1 MSPDQ
6 PDKTEKIHKIV
17 QQILCADLDDKD
29 TYVGAFELLGHML
42 RHVPEEELDYFLYEM
57 PEEVETFADNL
68 KNRHRKHLRVV
79 T

>member
-1 MSPDQ
+1 
-6 PDKTEKIHKIV
+6 
-17 QQILCADLDDKD
+17 
-29 TYVGAFELLGHML
+29 ML